1 MPYPVIVAPFLKVD
15 GITLFP
21 FIFIRKKELLNDKSL
36 IRHEQ
41 IHLRQQLELL
51 ILPFYLSYLVNY
63 LYNCWKLKNRSNAY
77 LHIIFEQEAYRH
89 EDEPD
94 YLTHRKFWAWLS
106 MIK

>member
-1 MPYPVIVAPFLKVD
+1 MPYPVIVASFLKVD

-21 FIFIRKKELLNDKSL
+21 FIFIRTKELLNDKSL

-51 ILPFYLSYLVNY
+51 ILPFYLFYLINY
-63 LYNCWKLKNRSNAY
+63 LYNLWKLKNRTSAY
-77 LHIIFEQEAYRH
+77 HFIIFEKEAYRYEH
-89 EDEPD
+89 DPD
-94 YLTHRKFWAWLS
+94 YLRHRKFWAWLS